1 MARVSYVVWHCSA
14 TAWGTTSEI
23 REWHLARGWRDCGY
37 QGICLNGY
45 LTKKDYEAKRRVHW
59 LDGSFEIG
67 RRWDGDDELDEAE
80 VGAHAYGLNR
90 KSLGLCLI
98 GTGGRFTRK
107 QLETALDVTEH
118 WIRQFRIIVD
128 NVIGHYEIGQILP
141 DYATTKRCPEID
153 MSVIRDS
160 LHSRQAVAARATG

>member
-1 MARVSYVVWHCSA
+1 MAARVPQNFDNHVVIPMGLVKVALPIFIGVICS
-14 TAWGTTSEI
+14 G
-23 REWHLARGWRDCGY
+23 
-37 QGICLNGY
+37 
-45 LTKKDYEAKRRVHW
+45 
-59 LDGSFEIG
+59 
-67 RRWDGDDELDEAE
+67 
-80 VGAHAYGLNR
+80 VGLFMV
-90 KSLGLCLI
+90 KSIAGLCLI